1 VRSLR
6 QCAPL
11 WPIAELKIV
20 LCLTTPILPTT
31 TTKFLVDLMDGQILK
46 NYAFIR
52 FIEISYVP
60 LRLIKTLLEK
70 EP

>member
-1 VRSLR
+1 
-6 QCAPL
+6 
-11 WPIAELKIV
+11 
-20 LCLTTPILPTT
+20 
-31 TTKFLVDLMDGQILK
+31 MDGQILK